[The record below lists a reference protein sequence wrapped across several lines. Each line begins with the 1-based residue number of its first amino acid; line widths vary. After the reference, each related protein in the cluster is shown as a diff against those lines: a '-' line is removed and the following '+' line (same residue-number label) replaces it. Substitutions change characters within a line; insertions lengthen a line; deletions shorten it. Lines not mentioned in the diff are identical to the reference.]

1 MGWAARLNPRSRQ
14 YNKPLGV
21 PWYKFRSTQQTVK
34 EPINTLV
41 YAQHSKVG
49 VKMSL
54 LDTIKD
60 FFRNLLRRLSFV
72 N

>member
-1 MGWAARLNPRSRQ
+1 MGWATRLNPRSRQ
-14 YNKPLGV
+14 YNKPMGT
-21 PWYKFRSTQQTVK
+21 PWYQFKQTQTVK

-41 YAQHSKVG
+41 YEQHSKVG

>member
-14 YNKPLGV
+14 YNKPMGL
-21 PWYKFRSTQQTVK
+21 PWYKCKQVPLVK

-41 YAQHSKVG
+41 YEQHPKIM

-54 LDTIKD
+54 LDRIKD
-60 FFRNLLRRLSFV
+60 FFRNLLQRLSFA